1 MRRILLFLLVV
12 GAFQA
17 KSQQYRFAFFQA
29 SNNQP
34 FYIRMDDTN
43 YSSTAFGYLVIPKL
57 IDSRHIIFV
66 GLPNDKSSEQKFEL
80 LISGTDRG
88 FELKKGPSGN
98 LRLYDWQKMSF
109 VEPVAAEVK
118 PKETAVE
125 MKTDNYSR
133 LMAGVVNDPEVARV
147 TGAAPVPDQVVKP
160 VASPEQPTVRSEKP
174 VEQAPKE
181 VSPLPKPP
189 VDNSR
194 TISQSTT
201 TPSKPEDSTQ
211 PSAVVL
217 AKPVPV
223 AKKTIDSITEV
234 VAKRSSDTDSGKVL
248 KSDTDSPQITFISDR
263 SANGYREILIV
274 DRNSGSSDT
283 VQVLIPLEASAPVA
297 DTVALYRVKKESSD
311 SGTSRE
317 VKEVQLINSDCKR
330 FASDADVDK
339 LRIAILDANGDDSK
353 VAEGKKVFKSRCFS
367 TKQIRALSEL
377 FSSDDGRLK
386 FFEASYPFVSDSG
399 NFKTLVSL
407 LEDTFYINRFKALVR
422 MQD

>member
-12 GAFQA
+12 SAFQA

-29 SNNQP
+29 SANQP

-43 YSSTAFGYLVIPKL
+43 YSSTSFGYLVLPKL
-57 IDSRHIIFV
+57 KDSRYKIFV
-66 GLPNDKSSEQKFEL
+66 GLPNDKSSEQQFEL
-80 LISGTDRG
+80 IISGTDRG
-88 FELKKGPSGN
+88 FELKKAPSGN

-118 PKETAVE
+118 PKEPASE
-125 MKTDNYSR
+125 MKSDNYSR

-147 TGAAPVPDQVVKP
+147 TIAAPVADPIVKP
-160 VASPEQPTVRSEKP
+160 VAPAEQATVRSEKP
-174 VEQAPKE
+174 GEQAPKQL
-181 VSPLPKPP
+181 SPLPQPFDSAKS
-189 VDNSR
+189 VSK
-194 TISQSTT
+194 STAA
-201 TPSKPEDSTQ
+201 PSKPEDSTQ
-211 PSAVVL
+211 PSVVIVE
-217 AKPVPV
+217 KPAPN
-223 AKKTIDSITEV
+223 AKKTIDSTTEV
-234 VAKRSSDTDSGKVL
+234 VVKRSSDIDSGKVS
-248 KSDTDSPQITFISDR
+248 KADIDSPLIRLISDR
-263 SANGYREILIV
+263 SANGFREILIV
-274 DRNSGSSDT
+274 DRNSRSSDT

-297 DTVALYRVKKESSD
+297 DTVALYRVKKENSD
-311 SGTSRE
+311 SGTSGE
-317 VKEVQLINSDCKR
+317 VKEVQLINSDCKK

-339 LRIAILDANGDDSK
+339 LRIAILNANGDDSK
-353 VAEGKKVFKSRCFS
+353 VAESKKVFKSRCFS